1 MEDAGGRG
9 APEPVPA
16 ELSLRSR
23 PERWVVI
30 VVPLAALGL
39 WEWSVRAGLVSPLFF
54 PAPSVIAMAGMRMLR
69 SGELGRHVGSTL
81 YRVVAGFALGG
92 LSGLIVG
99 LVMGWWPRLRA
110 VMDPLIAAA
119 HPLPKIALLPLIM
132 IFFGIGEISKIVAVA
147 ISAFFPMLINAMAGV
162 RQIHPI
168 HYEVARNYGAS
179 PGRVLARVVMPGSL
193 PLVLV
198 GARLAVNSALLVTIA
213 VELISAQEGLGSA
226 IWLAW
231 ETLQTEKLYVGLFVI
246 AVLGVAINRLLQM
259 LTHVLTPWQVD
270 PSEI

>member
-1 MEDAGGRG
+1 MEDARRRG

-16 ELSLRSR
+16 QLSFGPR
-23 PERWVVI
+23 PERWIAPVVL
-30 VVPLAALGL
+30 LAALGS

-54 PAPSVIAMAGMRMLR
+54 PAPSVIAVAGTRMFL
-69 SGELGRHVGSTL
+69 SGELGRHLGSTL
-81 YRVVAGFALGG
+81 YRVLAGFALGG
-92 LSGLIVG
+92 LSGLVFG
-99 LVMGWWPRLRA
+99 LIMGWWPRLRA

-179 PGRVLARVVMPGSL
+179 PVRVLARVVVPGSL

-198 GARLAVNSALLVTIA
+198 GARLALNSALLVTIA
-213 VELISAQEGLGSA
+213 VELISAQDGLGSA

-231 ETLQTEKLYVGLFVI
+231 ETLQTEKLYVGLLVI
-246 AVLGVAINRLLQM
+246 AILGAGINQLLQM
-259 LTHVLTPWQVD
+259 LTQFLTPWQNFGV
-270 PSEI
+270 